1 EKGFISARSTS
12 IGNGGNI
19 NIRAP
24 ENIEISGE
32 GKISVETTGSGDAGI
47 INIETE
53 NLTIAK
59 NTKISASTSDSGNGG
74 EIKINSSETFQLE
87 GQILTESTGTGDG
100 GIINIEAGEI
110 TAPNSTISAKSTGA
124 GNAGTID
131 ITAQGDITTGVVTS
145 AATNDIE
152 TAHGGSISITSQ
164 QGKIN
169 ATREIQSFSKEGN
182 AGDVTLKAKADI
194 TADTINSHGKQ
205 EGGQITISSETGNID
220 TSSGNFLANYSGGGD
235 AGDIT
240 MEAPQGNITTN
251 NIYSYA
257 DGDGGQINIKAGNN
271 INIEGGSNI
280 ISASEPP
287 SEGNSDKQ
295 GKGGDITLEAGN
307 NINTTAAN
315 IYSGANEGDT
325 GQIDITADNAI
336 ETGKIDLASGFVR
349 QETKVNQNL
358 VLIPKPGEPATKG
371 KAGDIRLRSRNSTID
386 TTDGTINSRSPDGTG
401 NITLNAKGNIS
412 TGKLEASA
420 LNELTPTTGGD
431 VNITSE
437 QGEINAT
444 QNIETFSE
452 KGTAGDV

>member
-1 EKGFISARSTS
+1 
-12 IGNGGNI
+12 
-19 NIRAP
+19 
-24 ENIEISGE
+24 
-32 GKISVETTGSGDAGI
+32 
-47 INIETE
+47 
-53 NLTIAK
+53 
-59 NTKISASTSDSGNGG
+59 
-74 EIKINSSETFQLE
+74 
-87 GQILTESTGTGDG
+87 
-100 GIINIEAGEI
+100 
-110 TAPNSTISAKSTGA
+110 A

-145 AATNDIE
+145 AAKNNIE
-152 TAHGGSISITSQ
+152 TADGGSISITSQ

-169 ATREIQSFSKEGN
+169 ATREIQSFSEGGN

-194 TADTINSHGKQ
+194 TANTISSHGKQ
-205 EGGQITISSETGNID
+205 KGSQITIISEAGNID
-220 TSSGNFLANYSGGGD
+220 ASSGEFLANYSGGGD

-240 MEAPQGNITTN
+240 LEAPQGNITTN

-257 DGDGGQINIKAGNN
+257 DGNGGQINIKAGNN

-295 GKGGDITLEAGN
+295 GQGGDIILEAGN
-307 NINTTAAN
+307 NINTTTAN

-325 GQIDITADNAI
+325 GQIDISADNAI

-401 NITLNAKGNIS
+401 DIIINAKGNIS
-412 TGKLEASA
+412 TGRLEASA

-452 KGTAGDV
+452 KGTAGHVNITAAGHIHTNTIRSDGMEQGGDINIRSDSENS